1 MIVTQTWKLPGGI
14 HRTSACEILPGESY
28 PASRA
33 FCCPTCGEVW
43 ARQEIYPSDHW
54 MFFTNPCPNCSG
66 GIITMRSG
74 SVWQS
79 WDREYLSRLPKY
91 VLMRE
96 VLNNE
101 RLRKEHEK

>member
-1 MIVTQTWKLPGGI
+1 
-14 HRTSACEILPGESY
+14 
-28 PASRA
+28 
-33 FCCPTCGEVW
+33 
-43 ARQEIYPSDHW
+43 
-54 MFFTNPCPNCSG
+54 
-66 GIITMRSG
+66 MRSG